1 MIPTTMDNVDSLAE
15 GAFEMEF
22 DDCGDGEMVRVCA
35 LMTHGQTEVEMSRAY
50 RREAPAEDASE
61 HPVDGSFSRAE
72 YERSNRREG
81 KKNKKDV
88 ELVDIE
94 AFVSRALLRKDSSP
108 KSVANLAMS
117 QDAWSAWHALA
128 GCTPG
133 IAS

>member
-1 MIPTTMDNVDSLAE
+1 MDSAESLAE

-22 DDCGDGEMVRVCA
+22 DDCGDGETTRVCA
-35 LMTHGQTEVEMSRAY
+35 LMTHGQTQSEMSKAY
-50 RREAPAEDASE
+50 RREVHAVVSE
-61 HPVDGSFSRAE
+61 HHIEEGFSRAE
-72 YERSNRREG
+72 YERSSRREG
-81 KKNKKDV
+81 KRDKKEV
-88 ELVDIE
+88 ELLDME